1 MKYDTLDPLPDLNVS
16 LEILTNTFAPLYT
29 ECWVQDKAPS
39 RGNPPFD
46 MNVNVFAQMWFS
58 KAMRIFMAYDDAGQ
72 PAGYLIGMAFRPLTH
87 QASIF
92 QVEDWY
98 AKNHDHT
105 VVNGLFEFMQT
116 AVKFMGV
123 DELWISHSQHEMI
136 PSLQN
141 VWKQRGATI
150 IDRYVK

>member
-1 MKYDTLDPLPDLNVS
+1 MKYDMLEPLSNLNASLD
-16 LEILTNTFAPLYT
+16 ILTSTFAPLYT
-29 ECWVQDKAPS
+29 ECWVRDKAPL

-72 PAGYLIGMAFRPLTH
+72 PVGYLMGMAFRPLTH

-98 AKNHDHT
+98 AKEHSQD
-105 VVNGLFEFMQT
+105 VIKGLFDYMQT
-116 AVKFMGV
+116 ATKFMGV
-123 DELWISHSQHEMI
+123 DEIWISHSQREYV
-136 PSLQN
+136 PSLDNTWHQ
-141 VWKQRGATI
+141 QGATI